1 MWPAIISGAASLIGG
16 ERARRQSQASVR
28 EQMAFQERMSNTA
41 HQREVRDLRAA
52 GLNPI
57 LSATGGASSPSGAAY
72 TASDVVTPGVNTALA
87 VRLAKAN
94 IANVEAQTRAN
105 SARAELTENQSSAIK
120 PAARVGDTVGS
131 FFSPVSPNN
140 RFRRA
145 IADFLERNFDPNY
158 VPPTERKPVSVKI
171 DYSDR
176 QRRIRDLERRLGR

>member
-16 ERARRQSQASVR
+16 ERARRQSQASVG

-72 TASDVVTPGVNTALA
+72 TAQDVVTPGINTALA
-87 VRLAKAN
+87 VKLAKAN
-94 IANVEAQTRAN
+94 IANVNAQTDAN
-105 SARAELTENQSSAIK
+105 TATALLRGRQADSIR
-120 PAARVGDTVGS
+120 PAAEIGDTVGS
-131 FFSPVSPNN
+131 FFAPVRPEN
-140 RFRRA
+140 RFRKA

-158 VPPTERKPVSVKI
+158 VPPQTDKPLRVTVRK
-171 DYSDR
+171 
-176 QRRIRDLERRLGR
+176 GRGE